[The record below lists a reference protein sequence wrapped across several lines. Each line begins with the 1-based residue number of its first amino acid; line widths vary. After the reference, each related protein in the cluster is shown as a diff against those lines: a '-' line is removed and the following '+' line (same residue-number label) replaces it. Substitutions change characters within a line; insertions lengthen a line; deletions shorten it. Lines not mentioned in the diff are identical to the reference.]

1 MTTIIEAGD
10 KDRLAT
16 IGDKGARRWVY
27 AAPFDGRWWSR
38 RRVVNAFL
46 IALFFVLPWLQV
58 AGHQAVLLDLPRRKF
73 AFFGLVFWPQDTHLL
88 WLLLFCTIIVIFL
101 TTALWGRLW
110 CGWACPQTV
119 FLEGVFRRIEFWLEG
134 SASARR
140 KRDAG
145 PWTADKIR
153 RKIAKH
159 GLFILVS
166 SHVANT
172 TLCYFAS
179 TEHVVEMTLT
189 PPADN
194 PAWFAFMLGLNVLF
208 YLNFARFR
216 EQLCTIACPY
226 GRWQSVL
233 IDRQSTIVAYD
244 PGRGEKRGLGAARR
258 KEPDAG
264 WGDCVDCGRCVHVCP
279 TGIDIRD
286 GLQMECVSCT
296 ACIDACDAVMHK
308 TGREKGLVR
317 YSSLADLGGEKRRWL
332 RFRTLAYGAILLVAG
347 SAFLLALAG
356 RKTVEVQVLRA
367 QGQSISVA
375 DGWLSNHFRA
385 RLINKSDQPVAIS
398 VRTEGDH
405 DLLVP
410 LNPWPVPAGSSAT
423 MEIFIRRPLTE
434 FDGTEQLM
442 LILEMNGDEL
452 HRARITLIGPHAK
465 VTQAITPRR
474 KAAPS

>member
-317 YSSLADLGGEKRRWL
+317 YSSLADLGG
-332 RFRTLAYGAILLVAG
+332 
-347 SAFLLALAG
+347 
-356 RKTVEVQVLRA
+356 
-367 QGQSISVA
+367 
-375 DGWLSNHFRA
+375 
-385 RLINKSDQPVAIS
+385 
-398 VRTEGDH
+398 
-405 DLLVP
+405 
-410 LNPWPVPAGSSAT
+410 
-423 MEIFIRRPLTE
+423 
-434 FDGTEQLM
+434 
-442 LILEMNGDEL
+442 
-452 HRARITLIGPHAK
+452 
-465 VTQAITPRR
+465 
-474 KAAPS
+474 